1 MVSGGRHNLEISKE
15 TTGKGKGMLQ
25 LCRILGVD
33 PGRTMGCGDEGNDL
47 DRSES
52 AAFGVVRGNAGDDI
66 KACGDFVT
74 LSNEEDGA
82 ALGIREFLKRME
94 G

>member
-1 MVSGGRHNLEISKE
+1 
-15 TTGKGKGMLQ
+15 
-25 LCRILGVD
+25 
-33 PGRTMGCGDEGNDL
+33 MGCGDEGNDL
-47 DRSES
+47 DLIES
-52 AAFGVVRGNAGDDI
+52 AAFGVVMGNAGDDI